1 MNKSQFF
8 IFLILILLLFII
20 FVSQILNFPFIDDE
34 QEKKFSKIFSVAG
47 LIITLKL
54 AAFVGYLKYYYV
66 KEYST
71 NHHRVKKI
79 LPFHYSP
86 LASCAHATARDYL
99 ETFPGV
105 DNT

>member
-66 KEYST
+66 ENYSS
-71 NHHRVKKI
+71 RS
-79 LPFHYSP
+79 YS
-86 LASCAHATARDYL
+86 LQR
-99 ETFPGV
+99 
-105 DNT
+105 NI